1 MARMANRARRDLS
14 FSAGDR
20 VWLSTKNLPL
30 RLGTRKLASIWTGP
44 YVVQAAVGNVAYRL
58 ELPSDWLIHDVF
70 HVSQLK
76 PVIGDVQRES
86 ELLVDGNLEYEIE
99 SILDMRTVR
108 NTRQFLVKWKGYKD
122 YNNTWVPEDEL

>member
-1 MARMANRARRDLS
+1 MANRARRDLN
-14 FSAGDR
+14 FSVGDC

-30 RLGTRKLASIWTGP
+30 RLGTRKLASIWAGP
-44 YVVQAAVGNVAYRL
+44 YLVTHIVGNVAYRL
-58 ELPSDWLIHDVF
+58 ELPSDWQIHDVF

-76 PVIGDVQRES
+76 PVIGDVQRET

-108 NTRQFLVKWKGYKD
+108 NSRQFLVKWKGYEE

>member
-58 ELPSDWLIHDVF
+58 ELPSNWLIHDVF

-108 NTRQFLVKWKGYKD
+108 NTR
-122 YNNTWVPEDEL
+122 